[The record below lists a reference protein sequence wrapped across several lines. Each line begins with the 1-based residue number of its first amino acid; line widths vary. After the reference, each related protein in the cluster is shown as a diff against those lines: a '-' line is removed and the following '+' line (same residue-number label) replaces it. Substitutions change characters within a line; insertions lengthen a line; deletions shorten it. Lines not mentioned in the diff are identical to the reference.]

1 MVMLTEQFVIDYL
14 LFAAV
19 LLTVTCS
26 LLGSFFLSAL
36 SRQTGALSRL
46 LLWGVPATLLS
57 TALWSL
63 AMPANQALV
72 VGVATAGATLIGQHL
87 LPFGPVGQAG
97 SWSWEALLFRG
108 LSWTGRT
115 ALMLAP
121 AVWLGGMPS
130 WILWF
135 ALAGP
140 VNAAIFALC
149 QLRGTNPALR
159 RSVEQ
164 GDVLWGG
171 AQGAV
176 LGGLPAFLMLL

>member
-26 LLGSFFLSAL
+26 LLGSLFLSAL
-36 SRQTGALSRL
+36 TRQAVALPRL

-63 AMPANQALV
+63 AMPPDRALI
-72 VGVATAGATLIGQHL
+72 VGAATAGATLVGQHL

-97 SWSWEALLFRG
+97 SWSWDALLFRG

-121 AVWLGGMPS
+121 AVWLGDMPS

-135 ALAGP
+135 ALAGA

-171 AQGAV
+171 SQGAV